1 MLRIQSLL
9 LLAVISLLSD
19 RAVAAEAIRSG
30 DGWAIHTQAVPEDWA
45 RLVAG
50 GDLIAA
56 KLVRPQPGP
65 NDHNTGSELKH
76 LTDGGL
82 AGADGRMWSDKRAMG
97 WAYQP
102 YARLTFDLEKSQPV
116 GQVVMRLQ
124 VISQTSTLPGKIT
137 VSLSDDGEEFSP
149 VRVLSVRT
157 KLSDDPQATYE
168 ALPFDPPGIYAVV
181 LDVGYQARFVQLDF
195 ALTGTMVTDEMA
207 IVPAKGEVKKIPPP
221 VVTSEYRDYVFDRRD
236 QFRKMT
242 AAGNLLLGKRLHYS
256 PAPTQFLTVDHDDPL
271 QLVVHQL

>member
-1 MLRIQSLL
+1 MLRIQSLM
-9 LLAVISLLSD
+9 LLAAMLLVADCS
-19 RAVAAEAIRSG
+19 AAEAIRSG
-30 DGWAIHTQAVPEDWA
+30 DGWAIHTQAVPEDWT

-50 GDLIAA
+50 GNLIAA

-137 VSLSDDGEEFSP
+137 VSLSDDGEEYSP
-149 VRVLSVRT
+149 VLVLSVKT
-157 KLSDDPQATYE
+157 KPD
-168 ALPFDPPGIYAVV
+168 
-181 LDVGYQARFVQLDF
+181 
-195 ALTGTMVTDEMA
+195 
-207 IVPAKGEVKKIPPP
+207 
-221 VVTSEYRDYVFDRRD
+221 
-236 QFRKMT
+236 
-242 AAGNLLLGKRLHYS
+242 
-256 PAPTQFLTVDHDDPL
+256 DDPL
-271 QLVVHQL
+271 QLTDGKSCERIDEAIWFERGCVGWQGPPLATIFADLGAVQPIDSVVMRLLGGAVQNALEFPDEIKVLLSDDGQRYFEAAARHKRGPDDLSADA